1 MTHSDS
7 SASTLVSSTKSVLHP
22 SLLQSE
28 SMTAL
33 ASMVG
38 GNKAV
43 TKRNTR
49 AFVGEKTEQAL
60 LGPQSEKMTKEDE
73 KADVEPHRKGSIGT
87 STSQSSRS
95 SRQTSLEC
103 SPMTAA
109 TSLDTDLSDLSKEE
123 HLSLPDAL
131 RDVEPSH
138 AVQAYSHSAKAPLRP
153 NPILPL
159 ITSDGRPKNF
169 GVVVPG
175 VYRSSFPQT
184 EDYPFIEGLGLKTMV
199 TLVQKDFPEGYD
211 TFLSKNGIKHHVFDM
226 KGTKK
231 EAIPITTMK
240 AILRLVLNTA
250 NHPLMIHCNHGKH
263 RTGCVV
269 GIVRK
274 TLGWDVNNILD
285 EYRSYAEPKVRETDL
300 NYIQGFE
307 MAQISNLFSK
317 DNTTLG
323 RFASPKFAHS
333 TAVAIIFLLFWYHFS
348 GISLPASE
356 AVDRKLL
363 TQ

>member
-1 MTHSDS
+1 
-7 SASTLVSSTKSVLHP
+7 
-22 SLLQSE
+22 
-28 SMTAL
+28 MTAL
-33 ASMVG
+33 ATMAG

-43 TKRNTR
+43 MKRNTR
-49 AFVGEKTEQAL
+49 AFVGDNTEQAL
-60 LGPQSEKMTKEDE
+60 VGSQSERLAKEDE
-73 KADVEPHRKGSIGT
+73 RADVGPHRKGSIGT
-87 STSQSSRS
+87 FTSQSSRS

-109 TSLDTDLSDLSKEE
+109 TSLDTDLSDLSKDE

-131 RDVEPSH
+131 RDIEPPH
-138 AVQAYSHSAKAPLRP
+138 AVQAYSHSAKAPLWP
-153 NPILPL
+153 NPTFPL
-159 ITSDGRPKNF
+159 IPSEGRPKNF

-184 EDYPFIEGLGLKTMV
+184 EDYPFIEGLKLKTMV
-199 TLVQKDFPEGYD
+199 TLVQKDFPEGYNA
-211 TFLSKNGIKHHVFDM
+211 FLSRNGIKHHVFDM

-240 AILRLVLNTA
+240 AILRLVLNQA
-250 NHPLMIHCNHGKH
+250 NHPLLIHCNHGKH

-269 GIVRK
+269 GIVRR
-274 TLGWDVNNILD
+274 TLGWDVSNILE
-285 EYRSYAEPKVRETDL
+285 EYRSYAEPKVRETDV

-317 DNTTLG
+317 DMNLQRW
-323 RFASPKFAHS
+323 RFGSPKFAHS
-333 TAVAIIFLLFWYHFS
+333 TVVAMIFLLFWYHFS
-348 GISLPASE
+348 GIPLPTSD

>member
-1 MTHSDS
+1 MIHSDS
-7 SASTLVSSTKSVLHP
+7 DAPTLVSSTKSVLHP

-33 ASMVG
+33 ATMVG

-43 TKRNTR
+43 MKRNTR
-49 AFVGEKTEQAL
+49 AFVGDKIEQAL

-87 STSQSSRS
+87 STNQSSRS

-103 SPMTAA
+103 SPMTAT
-109 TSLDTDLSDLSKEE
+109 TSLDTDLSDLSKDE
-123 HLSLPDAL
+123 HFSLPDAL
-131 RDVEPSH
+131 RDIEPPH

-153 NPILPL
+153 NPTLPL
-159 ITSDGRPKNF
+159 IPSDGRPKNF

-175 VYRSSFPQT
+175 VYRSSFPQS
-184 EDYPFIEGLGLKTMV
+184 EDYPFIEGLKLKTMV
-199 TLVQKDFPEGYD
+199 TLVQKDFPEGFD
-211 TFLSKNGIKHHVFDM
+211 AFLSRNGIKHHVFDM

-240 AILRLVLNTA
+240 AILRLVLNQA
-250 NHPLMIHCNHGKH
+250 NHPLLIHCNHGKH

-274 TLGWDVNNILD
+274 TLGWDVNNILE
-285 EYRSYAEPKVRETDL
+285 EYRSYAEPKVRETDV

-317 DNTTLG
+317 DMTLR
-323 RFASPKFAHS
+323 RFGSPKFAHS
-333 TAVAIIFLLFWYHFS
+333 TVVAIIFLLFWYHFS
-348 GISLPASE
+348 GISLPTSE
-356 AVDRKLL
+356 AMDRKLL